1 MIMQGDVKCLH
12 CGFVSGQWIGESGSP
27 VTAKGFR
34 PSHGSAPADS
44 GEDIQCY
51 RCEGPVMLDDPSP
64 VISSRRIRRI
74 RRMRAQIAAMEA
86 EQRDAA

>member
-27 VTAKGFR
+27 VTAKGFH
-34 PSHGSAPADS
+34 PNQGSAPEESNDNIHCS
-44 GEDIQCY
+44 
-51 RCEGPVMLDDPSP
+51 RCEGPVVLDAPSP
-64 VISSRRIRRI
+64 LISSRRIRRI
-74 RRMRAQIAAMEA
+74 RRMRAQIAAMDA

>member
-12 CGFVSGQWIGESGSP
+12 CGFVSGQWMGESGAP
-27 VTAKGFR
+27 VTAKGFK
-34 PSHGSAPADS
+34 PSGGSAPDDP
-44 GEDIQCY
+44 GESI
-51 RCEGPVMLDDPSP
+51 RCSRCDGPVVLDDPSP

-74 RRMRAQIAAMEA
+74 RRLRAQIAAMEA